1 MQIFKEISRTDT
13 HVTYQYQS
21 VYGWLMY
28 GILAGWL
35 GAIALDL
42 PRWIEFAFVALILA
56 YFVGVFLPSRPRNK
70 EIQQAMR
77 VGMVQMSGSRWSFS
91 NPLNIKVP
99 LTFVTSQKRPP
110 ETSPEAK

>member
-1 MQIFKEISRTDT
+1 MQTFKETTRTDT

-35 GAIALDL
+35 AAIAWDL
-42 PRWIEFAFVALILA
+42 PRWIELAFVAMILG
-56 YFVGVFLPSRPRNK
+56 YFIGVYLPSRPRSK

-91 NPLNIKVP
+91 NPLNITVP
-99 LTFVTSQKRPP
+99 LTFVKSEAEPA
-110 ETSPEAK
+110 EESPEAK